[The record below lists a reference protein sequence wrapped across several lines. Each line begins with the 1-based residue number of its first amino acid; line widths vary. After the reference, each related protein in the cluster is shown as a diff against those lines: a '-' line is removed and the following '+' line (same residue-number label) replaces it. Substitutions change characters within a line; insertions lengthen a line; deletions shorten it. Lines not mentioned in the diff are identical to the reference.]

1 MIGAVGGAA
10 HFAALR
16 MRDNLTCVAASHLN
30 LGSDEARFASGRI
43 FARPIRITRSP
54 PARSPGRAISTQDR
68 FRCRCHGTA
77 RDRVPGPLPG
87 LSVLNEADQIKAAA
101 TCGFVF
107 NFCGIEMDRDTG
119 QIHTDKHVAMHN
131 PGGS

>member
-1 MIGAVGGAA
+1 MPMPR
-10 HFAALR
+10 H
-16 MRDNLTCVAASHLN
+16 C
-30 LGSDEARFASGRI
+30 
-43 FARPIRITRSP
+43 ARPCS
-54 PARSPGRAISTQDR
+54 
-68 FRCRCHGTA
+68 
-77 RDRVPGPLPG
+77 GPLPG